1 MKASIIRYRLVL
13 LVVLLM
19 VASVGATGQTAA
31 YRQVKAG
38 NRAFNEK
45 DYKEAER
52 SYLKAL
58 HGDPR
63 NARIHFNLGDTY
75 LAQENGQEALKQF
88 AEAAKTEPNKKVKA
102 MAYHNMGYVHH
113 KQKDYDKAIGYYKEA
128 LRNNPADEDTRY
140 NLALCQKQK
149 QDQQQQQQQQQKQN
163 QQEQKPNED
172 NRNKEEDP
180 QQQEQSPDQMSQEST
195 DQLLQLSRQAENQT
209 RKKLQQ
215 MQPRKKSLPKN
226 W

>member
-1 MKASIIRYRLVL
+1 MKASIIRYRVVL

-52 SYLKAL
+52 CYLKAL

-149 QDQQQQQQQQQKQN
+149 QDQQQQQQQQKQN